1 MKMMKKIFLFLS
13 VVACFYACDK
23 IEGPYIDE
31 DSYIPV
37 MVEFEELDFG
47 SVYRKV
53 LIEDYTGHTCVNCP
67 TGHAKLDELHGIYG
81 DTLVAIGVHAGNFA
95 VPTVN
100 MPANFATEVGNQ
112 WCNDFEVQAFPSAI
126 VNRVKYGSYFF
137 SPVGSWNNAIMQV
150 DRSKLYAAIQLL
162 PSGDDSRMI
171 ANAKVTIMED
181 ITDPVQL
188 NVLLIED
195 GIVAPQLTATGVVPD
210 YVHNHVLR
218 ASFNGPYGKQLTDNG
233 MVENGKAYTRAYA
246 LDWNPQWKRENCS
259 LVAILLNM
267 NTKEVLQVE
276 KIDL

>member
-1 MKMMKKIFLFLS
+1 MKIMKKIFLFLC
-13 VVACFYACDK
+13 VAACFCACDE

-31 DSYIPV
+31 NSYIPV
-37 MVEFEELDFG
+37 MVDFDELDLG

-67 TGHAKLDELHGIYG
+67 TGHAKLEELHGIYG

-95 VPTVN
+95 VPTVE

-126 VNRVKYGSYFF
+126 INRVKYGSYFF
-137 SPVGSWNNAIMQV
+137 AQVSNWHNAILQV
-150 DRSKLYAAIQLL
+150 DRSKVYAAIQLV
-162 PSGDDSRMI
+162 PSDDNDRLL

-188 NVLLIED
+188 NVILIED
-195 GIVAPQLTATGVVPD
+195 GIVSPQLTSSGIVPD

-218 ASFNGPYGKQLTDNG
+218 ASFNGPYGKQLTENG
-233 MVENGKAYTRAYA
+233 LVENGKAYTRAYA
-246 LDWNPQWKRENCS
+246 LNWNPEWKRENCS

>member
-37 MVEFEELDFG
+37 TVEFEELDFG

-81 DTLVAIGVHAGNFA
+81 DTLVAVGVHAGNFA

>member
-95 VPTVN
+95 VPTVD

>member
-31 DSYIPV
+31 NSYIPV

-81 DTLVAIGVHAGNFA
+81 DTLVAVGVHAGNFA
-95 VPTVN
+95 VPTVD

>member
-31 DSYIPV
+31 NSYIPV

-95 VPTVN
+95 VPTAN

>member
-31 DSYIPV
+31 NSYIPV

>member
-31 DSYIPV
+31 NSYIPV

-81 DTLVAIGVHAGNFA
+81 DTLVAVGVHAGNFA

>member
-31 DSYIPV
+31 NSYIPV
-37 MVEFEELDFG
+37 TVEFEELDFG

>member
-37 MVEFEELDFG
+37 TVEFEELDFG